1 MTTTTEP
8 KDYAAAITKAWKG
21 STQNILDACSAAM
34 MAKADGV
41 LGDVTS
47 LCAGVVDRSTL
58 VRLALIGECRDLYAV
73 DAATLPPA
81 WGTLYE
87 LTKVPNL
94 ADKIAS
100 GEVTP
105 TIQRSVVTGWYR
117 TPKVNGTAVAPAVAE
132 QPATLGGAIKTLE
145 GLRKA
150 GAKPADLVG
159 QVKPGQIR
167 LAIAFL
173 QAIEAATKQAAQG
186 ATP

>member
-58 VRLALIGECRDLYAV
+58 ARLALIGECRDLYAV

-117 TPKVNGTAVAPAVAE
+117 VPKANGAAVAAAVAG

-186 ATP
+186 GAP